1 MITNNLLIKLKT
13 RNWDNV
19 ARAKEVL
26 LSMKGKIEVLKD
38 IQVETDI
45 RNSESSYDLLLVTH
59 FTSMADMET
68 YLIDPVHVEVSKYIG
83 GIIEAGASVCYESE

>member
-13 RNWDNV
+13 RNEENV

-26 LSMKGKIEVLKD
+26 LSMKGKIDVLKN

-45 RNSESSYDLLLVTH
+45 RNLESSYDLLLVTH
-59 FTSMADMET
+59 FTSMADMEA
-68 YLIDPVHVEVSKYIG
+68 YLIDPAHVEVSKYISSV
-83 GIIEAGASVCYESE
+83 IEAGASVCYEAQ

>member
-13 RNWDNV
+13 RNEENV

-26 LSMKGKIEVLKD
+26 LSMKGKIDVLKG

-45 RNSESSYDLLLVTH
+45 RNSESSYDFLLVTH
-59 FTSMADMET
+59 FTSMADMEA
-68 YLIDPVHVEVSKYIG
+68 YLIDPVHVKVSKYIG
-83 GIIEAGASVCYESE
+83 GVIEAGASVCYEA

>member
-1 MITNNLLIKLKT
+1 MVTNNLLIKLKT
-13 RNWDNV
+13 RNGESV

-26 LSMKGKIEVLKD
+26 LSMKGKIDVLNG

-45 RNSESSYDLLLVTH
+45 RNSESSYDLLLITH
-59 FTSMADMET
+59 FTSMEDMET

-83 GIIEAGASVCYESE
+83 GVIEAGVSVCYES

>member
-13 RNWDNV
+13 RNGDNV
-19 ARAKEVL
+19 ARVKEVL

-38 IQVETDI
+38 IQVETNI

-59 FTSMADMET
+59 FTSMADMEA
-68 YLIDPVHVEVSKYIG
+68 YLTDPVHVEVSKYIG
-83 GIIEAGASVCYESE
+83 SVIEAGASVCYESE

>member
-59 FTSMADMET
+59 FTSMADMEA

-83 GIIEAGASVCYESE
+83 SVIEAGASVCYESE

>member
-13 RNWDNV
+13 RNEENV

-26 LSMKGKIEVLKD
+26 LSMKGKIDVLKN

-45 RNSESSYDLLLVTH
+45 RNLESSYDLLLVTH
-59 FTSMADMET
+59 FTSMADMEA
-68 YLIDPVHVEVSKYIG
+68 YLIDPAHVEVSKYISSV
-83 GIIEAGASVCYESE
+83 IEAGVSVCYEAQ